1 MHELTEKAV
10 LSQEASKSL
19 AISDSQYRNSMLE
32 ELANSLNDH
41 RNQILNENNRDYSA
55 SKEKNDQDITTLERL
70 ILSEKNIDDIISGI
84 SNISKLPDPIG
95 NIFDQNE
102 LENGLKVYKK
112 RVPLGVI
119 GIIYES
125 RPNVTIDISALCIKS
140 GNCAILRGGK
150 EAIHTNIYLTKLIQ
164 NCLKNNHL
172 PVNAITLIE
181 NTDRSLVIEML
192 KLKQY
197 IDLIIP
203 RGNANLV
210 KLVAENAEMPAVTG
224 GIGISHIYI
233 DSDADI
239 DKAISIVSNSKLSSP
254 YVCNALDTIL
264 INKTIANEFLP
275 RIVNELSPHNVKI
288 KCDEQALNIL
298 GNTKPNVFPA
308 THDDW
313 GKEFLS
319 LTLSIKI
326 IENVE
331 EAITHIRNFTFRAGH
346 TDTIVTENR
355 STAQV
360 FLKQVDSSVV
370 MLNASTRFND
380 GGQLGLGAEVAIS
393 TSKFHARGPMGLES
407 LTSYKW
413 VVEGNGHIRT

>member
-298 GNTKPNVFPA
+298 GNAKSNVFPA